1 MTSIDCTAG
10 RWRRRSSWL
19 SSSVGTGLAV
29 LAVLGLCPV
38 RSWASTYGSIRG
50 TVHDAL
56 GAPVAGARVELQYL
70 PSGRRRTV
78 QTDARGQFVFPSVSI
93 GRYVVEVRR
102 KGFTQSEQSVAMV
115 PGYFPDLDFSL
126 PRSGGHLGRVTISAS
141 AQQPVLASVTP
152 ISLVSSEDIRL
163 TPGAALT
170 NSLAMI
176 TDYVPG
182 AYIVHDQLHVRGG
195 HQTAWLVNGVEIP
208 NTNIASNLGPQID
221 PQDIEVLGAERG
233 DYQADQGDRTYG
245 IFNVIPKSG
254 FARNDEG
261 VLDLTAGNFGQTDD
275 YLSMGSHSGKF
286 AYYASVD
293 GNRSNLGIGT
303 PVSQVIH
310 DQEHGYGAFT
320 NLDYAAGE
328 NDQLRFVASSRQD
341 DYQIPDCT
349 EQESLNPDLSCT
361 PPQVNDV
368 QHEGD
373 TFAILSW
380 EHTFNP
386 DAVLTSSL
394 LYHFNRADY
403 DGGANDAPG
412 TVDRRSSSYEGG
424 EEQLKLSFDRNH
436 FETGLYGFAQQ
447 DQDYYLLFN
456 NGSAGGNVADANQPT
471 GGLLALYAQDT
482 YDIDRWVHISAGVR
496 HTHFHGSIS
505 EDATNPRTGLTVQ
518 VPRLNWVFSAFWG
531 KYYQAPPLDTLSGP
545 LVQFAASNTAAF
557 LPLHGERDEVR
568 EFGVSIPLQGW
579 TIHAD
584 YFVNQARN
592 FFDHNPIGNSAIFF
606 PLTDTGALIR
616 AHELTV
622 RSPLLWQRAR
632 FHLAYSNQ
640 TADAFGGITGGL
652 TNFAPPGGYYALDHD
667 QRNTLN
673 MGLDTSLPGR
683 YYASAEVYVGSGFSN
698 GNAPPSHLPSHA
710 ELNLSVGRDITRNLS
725 VSLTGLNVFDRHLM
739 IDNSLTFGGEHW
751 NDPFEIYAALHY
763 KFHY

>member
-1 MTSIDCTAG
+1 VTSIDRSAG
-10 RWRRRSSWL
+10 RGRRRFYWA
-19 SSSVGTGLAV
+19 SSSLGTCLGTLA
-29 LAVLGLCPV
+29 ALGLWPAQG
-38 RSWASTYGSIRG
+38 WASAYGSIRG
-50 TVHDAL
+50 TVRDSL
-56 GAPVAGARVELQYL
+56 GHAVAGAGVELEYL
-70 PSGRRRTV
+70 PSGRRRTLK
-78 QTDARGQFVFPSVSI
+78 TDARGQFVFPSVSI
-93 GRYVVEVRR
+93 GRYLVEVRH
-102 KGFTQSEQSVAMV
+102 KGFLPSEQSISMV
-115 PGYFPDLDFSL
+115 PGSFPDLDFSL
-126 PRSGGHLGRVTISAS
+126 RSGSALARVTISAT
-141 AQQPVLASVTP
+141 AQPPVLASVTP
-152 ISLVSSEDIRL
+152 ISLVSSKDIQL

-254 FARNDEG
+254 FARNNEG
-261 VLDLTAGNFGQTDD
+261 VLNVTAGNFGQTDD
-275 YLSMGSHSGKF
+275 YLSVGSHNGKF

-310 DQEHGYGAFT
+310 DQEQGYGAFT
-320 NLDYAAGE
+320 NLDYEASTD
-328 NDQLRFVASSRQD
+328 DQFRFVASSRQD
-341 DYQIPDCT
+341 QYQIPNCT
-349 EQESLNPDLSCT
+349 EQESQNLSCS
-361 PPQVNDV
+361 PPQVDDV
-368 QHEGD
+368 QSEGD

-380 EHTFNP
+380 EHTFSA

-403 DGGANDAPG
+403 DGGAGDQPG
-412 TVDRRSSSYEGG
+412 TIDRRSSTYEGG
-424 EEQLKLSFDRNH
+424 EEQLKLTFDHNH
-436 FETGLYGFAQQ
+436 LDTGLFGFAQQ

-456 NGSAGGNVADANQPT
+456 NGGAGNISDANQPT
-471 GGLLALYAQDT
+471 GGLLAAYVQDT
-482 YDIDRWVHISAGVR
+482 YDVDHWVHISAGVR
-496 HTHFHGSIS
+496 QTRFQGNVS
-505 EDATNPRTGLTVQ
+505 ENATSPRTGLTVRL
-518 VPRLNWVFSAFWG
+518 PRLDWVFSAFWG

-545 LVQFAASNTAAF
+545 LVQYAASNTAAF
-557 LPLHGERDEVR
+557 LPLHGERDRVR
-568 EFGVSIPLQGW
+568 EFGVTIPVQGW

-584 YFVNQARN
+584 YFVNEATN
-592 FFDHNPIGNSAIFF
+592 FFDHNPIGNSNIFF

-616 AHELTV
+616 AHELTI
-622 RSPLLWQRAR
+622 RSPLLWSRAR

-673 MGLDTSLPGR
+673 MGLDAQLPWR
-683 YYASAEVYVGSGFSN
+683 SYASAEVYVGSGFSN

-710 ELNLSVGRDITRNLS
+710 ELNLTVGRNISRNLS

-739 IDNSLTFGGEHW
+739 VDNSLTFGGEHW
-751 NDPFEIYAALHY
+751 NNPFEIYAALHY
-763 KFHY
+763 KFRY